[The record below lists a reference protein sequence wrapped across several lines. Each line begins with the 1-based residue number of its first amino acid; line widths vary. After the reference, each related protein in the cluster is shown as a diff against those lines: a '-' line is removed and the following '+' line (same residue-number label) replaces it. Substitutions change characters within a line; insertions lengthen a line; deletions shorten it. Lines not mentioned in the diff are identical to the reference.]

1 MSQKNSQIMKKLLV
15 SFTILMLAT
24 SLTFGENQ
32 QTVKEPTVIKM
43 GKTTSR
49 PTDLNPDDNLSC
61 TYVGGKLQFEYATPE
76 GNSNVSVHKLD
87 TGEHLSTQN
96 CNSKFSVSIGE
107 TSGFYEIIVN
117 TSEGGTYSGCLSI
130 D

>member
-1 MSQKNSQIMKKLLV
+1 MLRQILLTIGILSIPLPLWSEKQTSNDDKKTPVLMHKNKNNQK
-15 SFTILMLAT
+15 
-24 SLTFGENQ
+24 
-32 QTVKEPTVIKM
+32 PTGI
-43 GKTTSR
+43 
-49 PTDLNPDDNLSC
+49 DDDNLSC

-87 TGEHLSTQN
+87 TGELLSSQN
-96 CNSKFSVSIGE
+96 CNSKFSVAIGE

-117 TSEGGTYSGCLSI
+117 TSEGGTYSGYLSI